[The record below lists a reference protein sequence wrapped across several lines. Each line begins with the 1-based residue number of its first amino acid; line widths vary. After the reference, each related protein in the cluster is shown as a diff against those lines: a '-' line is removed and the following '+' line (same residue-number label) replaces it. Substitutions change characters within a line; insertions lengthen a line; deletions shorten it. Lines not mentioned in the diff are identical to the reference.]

1 MCLVLDREK
10 KACISDR
17 SEMQLS
23 VLLLVVAFL
32 LVALALQVV
41 ALRPG
46 GRPSAFQVAQGT

>member
-1 MCLVLDREK
+1 MCLVLDREE
-10 KACISDR
+10 KACISDQ
-17 SEMQLS
+17 SEMQLD

-46 GRPSAFQVAQGT
+46 GRPSAI